1 MFSVLFPGL
10 PSCRRLK
17 ELVLLMERDIWGLEP
32 PPLSGSSLNVLFF
45 LCSLFTSPSN
55 RVSSSG
61 EAQKSKREEAKD
73 VRSS

>member
-55 RVSSSG
+55 RV